1 MQILSITTRLLGMFC
16 ILATFPAAG
25 ERLYGPGDD
34 PAQWSS
40 PLRDFRAKQR
50 FKALEFH
57 AENGRILWSFVPRK
71 GFDGSGLDLNRKIGR
86 ATGFTVRLR
95 NLSPVPVKLSLF
107 TTDNDRNQ
115 WQSTSVTLP
124 AQMAEM
130 QTFRFDRKGWK
141 LQSVTSESRAEDLA
155 WPLPFLRLAC
165 GNFQPGI
172 PYRLEIE
179 QLESE
184 RLQPE
189 LASLSGIRLPETVGA
204 GALFSISPKLELKQ
218 PVSVTAARPVLLSGD
233 GRFACGDAFP
243 WQGTRGKSFSSAGMR
258 LRIPQFLAGGEYQ
271 LALHLR
277 GVDSEGNSVDADY
290 PLQTLRITPRRPSPN
305 AGTAAVKLHNGVPTF
320 FFDGKPHSGISY
332 MSYAPSETVARNFRE
347 VGINLFSFVATP
359 TDSTRDTAN
368 PAWIAPEKFDFS
380 QLDQRA
386 MTFLNAAPDAR
397 LIIRLVMSAPV
408 WWCRQHP
415 EETVKIR
422 KEDGTITEFFAYTN
436 RNQPNPA
443 PSWASELWRRDT
455 LAALE
460 KLIRH
465 VETSPYADRVAGY
478 HLGSG
483 PTDEWLL
490 WTDRKQG
497 GRSDFSTPNIR
508 KFRAWLRE
516 KYGSDEAL
524 RRAWNNAAVTLDTAE
539 IPDTRSRETSRF
551 GILRHP
557 RLEQQVIDYSR
568 YTSDL
573 TAETILLFTRAA
585 RRMTGGRK
593 AIGVFYGYLMY
604 IPERQDEGHFSLGKV
619 LADDSIDF
627 LASPSSYR
635 FRQTGGAGTSHFMTP
650 VGSVRLHGKLWID
663 ENDIRTSI
671 SYKNAG
677 VAWGQPAD
685 LAGDRLQQTKELAN
699 VIVNGCGSWWF
710 NVASNRYDHPEIQK
724 LIANLVRCADR
735 SVALDRTPVD
745 RFAVVLDATGPD
757 YLRTGGRTAK
767 EFLLERLPALSRSG
781 AAFGHYITDDLDRL
795 ADHKLL
801 LFPFSIAPDPAQV
814 RALEKLKNSNRI
826 LVFFNGADSFPH
838 RPGAPKGKNGDF
850 TGIRIAKSKH
860 SIPGDFTFS
869 DVPGFT
875 DGLAGKQFGSAKK
888 RIDPAFLPDAPGMV
902 VLARDSR
909 NNPVVALKR
918 HPGWTAVYCTQIDL
932 PARFWANLATAA
944 GVHRYIDTPD
954 VVWAN
959 RSQLAVCVDQ
969 PGKRTIR
976 LPEPRRVREMFS
988 GQTVSNSPVSS
999 FTREFSRG
1007 ETALFELI
1015 Q

>member
-1 MQILSITTRLLGMFC
+1 MRISSITTRFLGLLC
-16 ILATFPAAG
+16 IFTALSATG
-25 ERLYGPGDD
+25 EQLFGPGDD
-34 PAQWSS
+34 PATWSS

-50 FKALEFH
+50 FEALEFH
-57 AENGRILWSFVPRK
+57 AENGRIFWSFTPRR
-71 GFDGSGLDLNRKIGR
+71 GFDGSGLDLNRKISR
-86 ATGFTVRLR
+86 ATGFSVRLR

-115 WQSTSVTLP
+115 WQSGSVTLP
-124 AQMAEM
+124 TQMKEM
-130 QTFRFDRKGWK
+130 QTFRFDRKGWR

-165 GNFQPGI
+165 GNFQPGVS
-172 PYRLEIE
+172 YQLEIE

-184 RLQPE
+184 RIQPE
-189 LASLSGIRLPETVGA
+189 LASLSGIQLPETVNA
-204 GALFSISPKLELKQ
+204 GATFSASPQLELKQ
-218 PVSVTAARPVLLSGD
+218 PVTVTAARLVLLAGD
-233 GRFACGDAFP
+233 GRFSCSTALP
-243 WQGTRGKSFSSAGMR
+243 WQGKQGRSFSSESM
-258 LRIPQFLAGGEYQ
+258 LIRIPQFLAGGEYR
-271 LALHLR
+271 LSLHLQ
-277 GVDSEGNSVDADY
+277 GSDAQGNSVDADY
-290 PLQTLRITPRRPSPN
+290 PVRTLRLIPRRPAAD

-332 MSYAPSETVARNFRE
+332 MSYAPSETVARNFHK

-368 PAWIAPEKFDFS
+368 PAWIAPEKFDFT

-422 KEDGTITEFFAYTN
+422 KEDGTITEFYAYTN

-443 PSWASELWRRDT
+443 PSWASDRWRHDT

-508 KFRAWLRE
+508 KFRAWLKE
-516 KYGSDEAL
+516 KYGNDEAL
-524 RRAWNNAAVTLDTAE
+524 RHAWHNDAVTLETAE

-551 GILRHP
+551 GVLRHP

-568 YTSDL
+568 YASDL

-585 RRMTGGRK
+585 RCMTGGRK

-635 FRQTGGAGTSHFMTP
+635 FRQTGGAGTSHFMSP

-677 VAWGQPAD
+677 VAWGQPSD
-685 LAGDRLQQTKELAN
+685 LAGDRLQQSKELAN

-781 AAFGHYITDDLDRL
+781 AAFGHYIADDLDRL
-795 ADHKLL
+795 TDHKLL
-801 LFPFSIAPDPAQV
+801 IFPFSIAPDPKQ
-814 RALEKLKNSNRI
+814 RQALDKLKNNNRI

-838 RPGAPKGKNGDF
+838 RPGVQKGKNGAF
-850 TGIRIAKSKH
+850 TGIRVAKSRH
-860 SIPGDFTFS
+860 SIPGDFTFT

-875 DGLAGKQFGSAKK
+875 DGLAGKQFGNAKK
-888 RIDPAFLPDAPGMV
+888 RIDPAFLPDAPNMV
-902 VLARDSR
+902 VLARDSQ
-909 NNPVVALKR
+909 NNPVVAMKKY
-918 HPGWTAVYCTQIDL
+918 PGWTAVYCTQIAL
-932 PARFWANLATAA
+932 PARFWVNLAAAA

-959 RSQLAVCVDQ
+959 RSQVAVCVDQ

-999 FTREFSRG
+999 FDWEFSRG
-1007 ETALFELI
+1007 ETALFELM

>member
-1 MQILSITTRLLGMFC
+1 MNALLQLSWNSAGGFRLPDQWVWCGSAVRSGGKYCLFAAC
-16 ILATFPAAG
+16 WPSTFPMLEGYLLSSRIVLAVSDTP
-25 ERLYGPGDD
+25 EGPYRYRYDIA
-34 PAQWSS
+34 PE
-40 PLRDFRAKQR
+40 P
-50 FKALEFH
+50 
-57 AENGRILWSFVPRK
+57 
-71 GFDGSGLDLNRKIGR
+71 GSGLRMAHNPTVLRRDGRYYLYFIGSTYPGEPDPGNPELLAEIYRNIRIYLMESDSPTGPWRMHEEPILQPQPDAWDAALVTNPAPCLLPDGRIHLYYRSNTPQGLRIGLAEADAPASPYRRKLDHPVLEGFNVEDPFVWHDGKR
-86 ATGFTVRLR
+86 FRMLAKDMTGEITGELHAGAAFESDDGINWRCLGKGYSRTIR
-95 NLSPVPVKLSLF
+95 NE
-107 TTDNDRNQ
+107 NGG
-115 WQSTSVTLP
+115 
-124 AQMAEM
+124 E
-130 QTFRFDRKGWK
+130 FRFG
-141 LQSVTSESRAEDLA
+141 S
-155 WPLPFLRLAC
+155 
-165 GNFQPGI
+165 
-172 PYRLEIE
+172 LERP
-179 QLESE
+179 QLLLNEHGE
-184 RLQPE
+184 PE
-189 LASLSGIRLPETVGA
+189 Y
-204 GALFSISPKLELKQ
+204 LF
-218 PVSVTAARPVLLSGD
+218 
-233 GRFACGDAFP
+233 
-243 WQGTRGKSFSSAGMR
+243 
-258 LRIPQFLAGGEYQ
+258 
-271 LALHLR
+271 
-277 GVDSEGNSVDADY
+277 
-290 PLQTLRITPRRPSPN
+290 
-305 AGTAAVKLHNGVPTF
+305 AAVKLHNGVPTF

-332 MSYAPSETVARNFRE
+332 MSYAPSETVARNFHE

-539 IPDTRSRETSRF
+539 IPDTRSRETS
-551 GILRHP
+551 
-557 RLEQQVIDYSR
+557 
-568 YTSDL
+568 
-573 TAETILLFTRAA
+573 
-585 RRMTGGRK
+585 
-593 AIGVFYGYLMY
+593 
-604 IPERQDEGHFSLGKV
+604 
-619 LADDSIDF
+619 
-627 LASPSSYR
+627 R

-918 HPGWTAVYCTQIDL
+918 HPGWTAVYCTQIAL

>member
-1 MQILSITTRLLGMFC
+1 
-16 ILATFPAAG
+16 
-25 ERLYGPGDD
+25 
-34 PAQWSS
+34 
-40 PLRDFRAKQR
+40 
-50 FKALEFH
+50 
-57 AENGRILWSFVPRK
+57 
-71 GFDGSGLDLNRKIGR
+71 
-86 ATGFTVRLR
+86 
-95 NLSPVPVKLSLF
+95 
-107 TTDNDRNQ
+107 
-115 WQSTSVTLP
+115 
-124 AQMAEM
+124 
-130 QTFRFDRKGWK
+130 
-141 LQSVTSESRAEDLA
+141 
-155 WPLPFLRLAC
+155 
-165 GNFQPGI
+165 
-172 PYRLEIE
+172 
-179 QLESE
+179 
-184 RLQPE
+184 
-189 LASLSGIRLPETVGA
+189 
-204 GALFSISPKLELKQ
+204 
-218 PVSVTAARPVLLSGD
+218 
-233 GRFACGDAFP
+233 
-243 WQGTRGKSFSSAGMR
+243 MR

-320 FFDGKPHSGISY
+320 FFDGTPHSGISY